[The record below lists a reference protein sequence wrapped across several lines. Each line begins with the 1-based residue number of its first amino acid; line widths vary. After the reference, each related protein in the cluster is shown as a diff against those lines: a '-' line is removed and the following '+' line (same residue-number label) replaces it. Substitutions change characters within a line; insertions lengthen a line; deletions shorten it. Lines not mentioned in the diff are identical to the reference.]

1 MRQASGARESG
12 KAILRIDGDSDDRV
26 NFLDDGWTRLEAT
39 RTIDGTEYAV
49 YDHADARVLVAL
61 DIVGAAEEPK
71 TPSTEIEGTA
81 GADTLT
87 GTDGDDTIE
96 GMAGADTIIGGAGTD
111 TASYKSSGV
120 GVRVNLATGAA
131 SGGHAEGDTLSGIEN
146 LIGSDH
152 NDILTGSDGDN
163 VILGGDGHDKLKG
176 KSGNDR
182 LEGGRWQRPHLGMDR
197 RRCSARGRRQ

>member
-1 MRQASGARESG
+1 M
-12 KAILRIDGDSDDRV
+12 
-26 NFLDDGWTRLEAT
+26 EAT
-39 RTIDGTEYAV
+39 RTIDGSEYAV
-49 YDHADARVLVAL
+49 YDHADALVLVAL
-61 DIVGAAEEPK
+61 DIADAAEEPEI
-71 TPSTEIEGTA
+71 PSTEIEGTA

-111 TASYKSSGV
+111 TASYKNSGA
-120 GVRVNLATGAA
+120 GIRVNLATGVA

-152 NDILTGSDGDN
+152 NDILTGSDGNN

-182 LEGGRWQRPHLGMDR
+182 LEGGDGNDRIVGWTGDDVLLGGR
-197 RRCSARGRRQ
+197 RR